1 MKDEVINR
9 LVAVLNA
16 LDNVSVRGKPNLANL
31 SGSIAILEETRDIL
45 RLRRKRNSQKIS
57 KRRCSYGFLG
67 RLFYF

>member
-16 LDNVSVRGKPNLANL
+16 LDNISVRGKPNLANL

-45 RLRRKRNSQKIS
+45 
-57 KRRCSYGFLG
+57 LG
-67 RLFYF
+67 CEITKGEEQPKDK